1 MYADSSRWHEA
12 AKRIRA
18 ESPIVKAITRHD
30 DVMEIE
36 RRPEQFTNAPVPT
49 LAPLD
54 RVAAMEQTP
63 VNALI
68 QMDRKQHKA
77 NRNLDGIEGVPDR

>member
-1 MYADSSRWHEA
+1 VSVPGFPAFS
-12 AKRIRA
+12 
-18 ESPIVKAITRHD
+18 AITRHD

-54 RVAAMEQTP
+54 RVAAMDQTP
-63 VNALI
+63 VKTLI
-68 QMDRKQHKA
+68 QMDGEQHKA
-77 NRNLDGIEGVPDR
+77 NRNLVGIEGVPDR